1 MPPVSFLMSPAKPLP
16 TPTSPPTRHPF
27 SPTPPPHFRISLP
40 HYFLTSSPHSSAL
53 PQNRSPYF
61 QYLTHSSQLVLVP
74 LIKSFPIDV
83 PLTKFFLISVPP
95 KIIPQPL

>member
-1 MPPVSFLMSPAKPLP
+1 MSPVSFPMSPAKPLP
-16 TPTSPPTRHPF
+16 TPTSPPPRHPI
-27 SPTPPPHFRISLP
+27 SPAPSPHFRSSFAHRFVTP
-40 HYFLTSSPHSSAL
+40 SPHSSAL

-95 KIIPQPL
+95 KIIPQLL